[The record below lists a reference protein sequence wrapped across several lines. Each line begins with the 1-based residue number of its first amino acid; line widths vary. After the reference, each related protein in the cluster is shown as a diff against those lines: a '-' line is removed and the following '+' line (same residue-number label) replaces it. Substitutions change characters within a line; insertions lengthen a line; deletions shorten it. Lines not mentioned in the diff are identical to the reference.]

1 MKSGVR
7 RTAMGRRVSI
17 RRASFLDVSTLLAI
31 IEGAIEH
38 GCRTHYEPVQRRAVY
53 LSYAL
58 NLFVDV
64 VSAHETLVIE
74 EGGVGMARFGFK
86 SYDLQTVPPWF
97 FRSRHAHDEEEI
109 RGAVSG
115 VTTFHFDEGPV
126 TLEAGDIL
134 IIPSGVQHEVR
145 SHNGRTFSAY
155 KGSRSGARHVTEH
168 GDGRGSVEDLARGE
182 EQP

>member
-1 MKSGVR
+1 MSATQKLPNGVTVYKWPHQVEP
-7 RTAMGRRVSI
+7 TAELVAAEMG
-17 RRASFLDVSTLLAI
+17 
-31 IEGAIEH
+31 
-38 GCRTHYEPVQRRAVY
+38 
-53 LSYAL
+53 
-58 NLFVDV
+58 
-64 VSAHETLVIE
+64 
-74 EGGVGMARFGFK
+74 RFGFK

-145 SHNGRTFSAY
+145 SHNGRAFSAF
-155 KGSRSGARHVTEH
+155 KGSRSGERHVTEH
-168 GDGRGSVEDLARGE
+168 GDGHGSVEELARRREGA
-182 EQP
+182 

>member
-1 MKSGVR
+1 MSTAQKLPNGV
-7 RTAMGRRVSI
+7 TVYKWPHQS
-17 RRASFLDVSTLLAI
+17 
-31 IEGAIEH
+31 
-38 GCRTHYEPVQRRAVY
+38 EPTPESVA
-53 LSYAL
+53 A
-58 NLFVDV
+58 
-64 VSAHETLVIE
+64 E
-74 EGGVGMARFGFK
+74 MARFGFK

-168 GDGRGSVEDLARGE
+168 GDGRGSVEELARRGE
-182 EQP
+182 GS